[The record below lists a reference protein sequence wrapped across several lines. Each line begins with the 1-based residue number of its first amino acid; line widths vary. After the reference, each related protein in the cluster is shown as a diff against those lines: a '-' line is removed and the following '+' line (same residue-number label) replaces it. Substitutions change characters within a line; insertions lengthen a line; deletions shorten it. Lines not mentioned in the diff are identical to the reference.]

1 MVHARDNDGLNLD
14 KNSEDGKNGWL
25 WEMLKKRTG
34 LIHLNE

>member
-25 WEMLKKRTG
+25 LEMLKKRKRH
-34 LIHLNE
+34 IHLNE